1 MMLMLVPMFLLLLL
15 LLLEMMIPVTARL
28 NSVHVIS
35 FTESRKTQNGQEM
48 CALDQFN
55 ETTSSSSLQDCSIT
69 CARDATCAGFN
80 MKNSLTC
87 DHINTPVLASTSRTH
102 SPVITSIR
110 KPVLTS
116 TSRTHSPVITSIHLY
131 WLQHQEL
138 THLWSH
144 QYTCTDFNIKNSLT
158 CDHINTPVLAST
170 SRTHSPV
177 ITSIHMYWLQ
187 HQELTHM
194 WSHQYTCT
202 DFNLKNSLTCDHIKN
217 SLTCDH
223 INTPV
228 LTSTSRTHSPV
239 MCTIIDRRLPHLSQ
253 PAFSTRLL
261 SFHILLT

>member
-1 MMLMLVPMFLLLLL
+1 MMLMLVPMSLLLL

-144 QYTCTDFNIKNSLT
+144 QYTCTDFNIKNSLV
-158 CDHINTPVLAST
+158 IT

-177 ITSIHMYWLQ
+177 ITSIHLYWLQ
-187 HQELTHM
+187 PQELTHLWSHQVLTHLWSHQELTHL

-202 DFNLKNSLTCDHIKN
+202 DFNLKNSLTCDVYNYRPKITALVSACIFYQVAIISYSAH
-217 SLTCDH
+217 LT
-223 INTPV
+223 
-228 LTSTSRTHSPV
+228 L
-239 MCTIIDRRLPHLSQ
+239 
-253 PAFSTRLL
+253 RLL
-261 SFHILLT
+261 LLI